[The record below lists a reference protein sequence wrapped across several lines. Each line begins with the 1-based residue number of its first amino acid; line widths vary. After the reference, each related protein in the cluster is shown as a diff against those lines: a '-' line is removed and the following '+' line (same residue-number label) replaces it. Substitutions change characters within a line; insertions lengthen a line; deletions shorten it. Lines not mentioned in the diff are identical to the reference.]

1 MKKAFS
7 VIGIGAVCVLL
18 ASAVSAESGLLYGK
32 IYTVDD
38 EVLEGFIRWDKNE
51 ASWVDVLD
59 GDKELDRSRKSKHRD
74 RYRRY
79 DDDDDT
85 EEISIFGVTVFRR
98 EGSRYIWDWSDQAE
112 SGMRMGHIK
121 TLIPDGD
128 DEVLLELKSG
138 EEVYL
143 ENGSGDIGDDIRE
156 ILIDT
161 EDEGIIELYWDDV
174 EKIEFEKSPKRET
187 KFGRRLYG
195 TVVTDRGDE
204 FTGFIGW
211 DIDETYDTDIL
222 DGHEKSRKRKIRFEK
237 IGTIEKRS
245 SSSAILTL
253 KGGKKM
259 RLKGTNDVDS
269 GNRGIEISDVTLGKI
284 VVDWDDFDYLEFTDP
299 PDGPGYDE
307 FDGGRRIFGTVFTE
321 DNEEFTG
328 EIKWDD
334 DEEFTWEF
342 LDGEIGDVDFSIEF
356 GNIKS
361 IEKDSRRGSTVT
373 LKDGREFRLR
383 DSNDIDD
390 DNKGIIIYTGDEEV
404 FIDWDNFER
413 LELK

>member
-1 MKKAFS
+1 MAL
-7 VIGIGAVCVLL
+7 CLLL
-18 ASAVSAESGLLYGK
+18 ASAASAEKDLLYGK
-32 IYTVDD
+32 IYTVDG

-59 GDKELDRSRKSKHRD
+59 GDKELDRSRKSKYRD
-74 RYRRY
+74 RHRRY
-79 DDDDDT
+79 DDDDV
-85 EEISIFGVTVFRR
+85 EEISIFGVTIFRR
-98 EGSRYIWDWSDQAE
+98 EGSRYIWDWSNQAE
-112 SGMRMGHIK
+112 SGLRMGHIK

-128 DEVLLELKSG
+128 NEVLLQLKSG
-138 EEVYL
+138 EEIYL

-156 ILIDT
+156 ILVDT
-161 EDEGIIELYWDDV
+161 EKEGIIELYWDDV
-174 EKIEFEKSPKRET
+174 DKIEFEDAPNRKNN
-187 KFGRRLYG
+187 FGKRLYG

-204 FTGFIGW
+204 FTGYIGW
-211 DIDETYDTDIL
+211 DIDETFDTDIL
-222 DGHEKSRKRKIRFEK
+222 DGHERNRKRKIRFEK
-237 IGTIEKRS
+237 IEMIEKRS

-269 GNRGIEISDVTLGKI
+269 GNRGIEVSDVSLGKV
-284 VVDWDDFDYLEFTDP
+284 VVDWDDFDYLEFRES

-307 FDGGRRIFGTVFTE
+307 FDGGKRIYGTVETE
-321 DNEEFTG
+321 DGERFTG

-334 DEEFTWEF
+334 DEEFTWEL

-356 GNIKS
+356 GQIES
-361 IEKDSRRGSTVT
+361 IEKNSRRGSTVV

-383 DSNDIDD
+383 DSNDIDS
-390 DNKGIIIYTGDEEV
+390 DNKGIIIFVDDEDV
-404 FIDWDNFER
+404 FIDWDDFER